1 MRATCAGR
9 GHSVVSVVPPDPTTV
24 PGLLEAAV
32 TAVSILG
39 GAMAYESGLS
49 AARAVAE
56 NCLPEILGQR
66 VNEGIA
72 KGFVW
77 GWPVSM
83 LVFIIGLWA

>member
-1 MRATCAGR
+1 M
-9 GHSVVSVVPPDPTTV
+9 VSFDASTV

-56 NCLPEILGQR
+56 DHPREVLGQR

-83 LVFIIGLWA
+83 LVFMIGLWA

>member
-1 MRATCAGR
+1 MAPLHAT
-9 GHSVVSVVPPDPTTV
+9 TI

-32 TAVSILG
+32 AAVSILG

-49 AARAVAE
+49 AARAVVD
-56 NCLPEILGQR
+56 NCLPEVLGQR